1 MWCFDRINLVFQM
14 ICRSPLGRGET
25 FSHAHLVSSWLQYY
39 YISIVLKQCKDL
51 CFYKLTIPNFGLLK
65 KLKKCLSG
73 RKLDTVMIDLSS
85 ISCVC
90 LGLAIQNHSWISDE
104 EAWRRFPETNKNS
117 IIAFLA
123 AARRLQNPPLT
134 CHLCPRSDG
143 PGPLA
148 GLGPHRGGRH
158 VRTAPLGLKAVG
170 RIRRDQSAAVTS
182 LPAGP
187 PSPSHPSRGRPVVCK
202 VGGTS
207 EKLWSI
213 IVFHSFILSSLFS

>member
-1 MWCFDRINLVFQM
+1 MY
-14 ICRSPLGRGET
+14 RSYQFRFPNDMSLASGQRGNIFT
-25 FSHAHLVSSWLQYY
+25 CTCCVVVVLKYTVDPSWLQYY

-51 CFYKLTIPNFGLLK
+51 CFYKLTIPKFGLLK

-85 ISCVC
+85 IPCVC
-90 LGLAIQNHSWISDE
+90 LGLAIQNHSWISGE

-123 AARRLQNPPLT
+123 VARRLQNPPPSPPLT
-134 CHLCPRSDG
+134 RHLCPRSDG
-143 PGPLA
+143 PSPLA

-158 VRTAPLGLKAVG
+158 VRTPPLGLKAAG
-170 RIRRDQSAAVTS
+170 RIRRDQSAVVTS

-187 PSPSHPSRGRPVVCK
+187 PSPSHPSRGRPVVC
-202 VGGTS
+202 
-207 EKLWSI
+207 
-213 IVFHSFILSSLFS
+213 